1 MENNNNIAND
11 LLDILGAI
19 ELPEEILKR
28 SENTFVPEKMVTI
41 TFSMKFKTKILEK
54 KEEIKSEKNNIN
66 SEKIIEKIRTESR
79 LLKQFIHTSI
89 FWVKYILTSAMIFG
103 VLLVSTN
110 FSAYSNIVESYVFE
124 DSNRQEAA
132 SLLNSVDAWEVKEKD
147 IIYKKTKAEQI
158 EEFRVKTEKTEK
170 VQNAFSIKQ
179 IISNTQNKD
188 IDLWINIVPYEN
200 RIVIPKIGKNIPLID
215 IREKTVES
223 KNKLDNILMKELED
237 WVVRYPGSAKPGE
250 KGNSF
255 IFWHSS
261 NFPWIAGDYNDVF
274 SRLGQVEKWDIV
286 FSYYGQKK
294 YKYKIVEKKVVRP
307 TDIGVLKNDETKKQL
322 TLMTCWPIG
331 TTLNRL
337 ILTAEL
343 IEE

>member
-1 MENNNNIAND
+1 MENTNNIENE
-11 LLDILGAI
+11 LIDILGAI
-19 ELPEEILKR
+19 ELPDEIIKKT
-28 SENTFVPEKMVTI
+28 EINFVPKKMVITSFTI
-41 TFSMKFKTKILEK
+41 KLKK
-54 KEEIKSEKNNIN
+54 KEISKEIPKKVIYDNKN
-66 SEKIIEKIRTESR
+66 IIEKIKTDSR

-89 FWVKYILTSAMIFG
+89 FWVKYILTSVMIFG

-124 DSNRQEAA
+124 DDNKKTAV
-132 SLLNSVDAWEVKEKD
+132 SLLNSVSAWEIEKND
-147 IIYKKTKAEQI
+147 IIYKKTKAEKI
-158 EEFRVKTEKTEK
+158 AEFREKTTKVEK
-170 VQNAFSIKQ
+170 TTNKFSIKQ
-179 IISNTQNKD
+179 IISEIDKKD

-215 IREKTVES
+215 IKEKTVES
-223 KNKLDNILMKELED
+223 KNKLDNILMKELEQGI
-237 WVVRYPGSAKPGE
+237 VRYPGSARPGE

-255 IFWHSS
+255 IFGHSS
-261 NFPWIAGDYNDVF
+261 NFPWIAGKYNDVF
-274 SRLGQVEKWDIV
+274 SRLGQVEVGDIV

-294 YKYKIVEKKVVRP
+294 YKYRVTEKKVVKP
-307 TDIGVLKNDETKKQL
+307 TDVGVLKNDETKKEL

-337 ILTAEL
+337 IIKTEL